1 MQVILPL
8 ADICLPNQ
16 FEAELL
22 TEKKIQTEEE
32 AREVMDLIHSRG
44 PHTVILSSTEL
55 GSENFL
61 LGLASRVT
69 EGVKT
74 VVRVEIPKF
83 PAAFVGEDLPGAFSR
98 GLVRVIFHSESL
110 RDELE
115 ITPCPHRYRRPLHC
129 SLHCLADQD

>member
-22 TEKKIQTEEE
+22 TERKIRTEEE
-32 AREVMDLIHSRG
+32 AREVMDLLHSRG

-55 GSENFL
+55 GSDNFL
-61 LGLASRVT
+61 LGLASRIKD
-69 EGVKT
+69 GVKT

-83 PAAFVGEDLPGAFSR
+83 PAAFVGEEDLVNDLF
-98 GLVRVIFHSESL
+98 
-110 RDELE
+110 
-115 ITPCPHRYRRPLHC
+115 PCMKPTILMP
-129 SLHCLADQD
+129 

>member
-1 MQVILPL
+1 MTLQVILPL

-22 TEKKIQTEEE
+22 TEKKIRSEEE

-69 EGVKT
+69 DGVKT

-83 PAAFVGEDLPGAFSR
+83 PAAFVGEEDQWEELNIFLETFTRHNGEAAFRLIYHGA
-98 GLVRVIFHSESL
+98 L
-110 RDELE
+110 
-115 ITPCPHRYRRPLHC
+115 
-129 SLHCLADQD
+129 